1 MRPTSRLAAAAL
13 LALAAT
19 APGFARENRQL
30 IRPSRH
36 HFVRCLAI
44 LDLSADQR
52 SQIQAFVEAARPALE
67 ADLQALRTAGETLR
81 ADLAAQPPDACL
93 IGNDALAVQAARQT
107 LVDARQALRD
117 QIEGVLTPEQR
128 TRFEGCLDF
137 SWLPG
142 GDALDDLLS
151 D

>member
-1 MRPTSRLAAAAL
+1 MRPISRLAAAAL
-13 LALAAT
+13 LMLAVT
-19 APGFARENRQL
+19 APGFAQEDRRV

-52 SQIQAFVEAARPALE
+52 SQIQAFVDAARPALE
-67 ADLQALRTAGETLR
+67 SDLQALRTAGETLR
-81 ADLAAQPPDACL
+81 ADLGVEPPDACL

-107 LVDARQALRD
+107 LAEARQALRD
-117 QIEGVLTPEQR
+117 QIESVLTPEQQI
-128 TRFEGCLDF
+128 RFEGCLDF
-137 SWLPG
+137 SWLPD
-142 GDALDDLLS
+142 GDALNDLLS